1 MAATAS
7 YNNATK
13 VITVSSTLLPD
24 PVLTGTF
31 PNDNNPNTIQE
42 KDWDHDFLYRGG
54 TFGIARTFD
63 NTGYTHDGFV
73 RRVTISAND
82 LTLFTGG
89 NPDIAVEDNIFVN
102 FSDGLKQKF
111 VFKSTTFTSIDG
123 ECWLSSDTTLDF
135 IVADQALTPV
145 SGTCEYFD
153 QRNGRIATPL
163 GKIGIAGNGVP
174 IFNPSAGTGLN
185 PPSGFSWVAAGDL
198 PFVSSG
204 EDSCG
209 GHPNQQ
215 GVYHYHD
222 PHFLDCWKAGS
233 AMAGYNDYY
242 GATQY
247 NGDNIRHPDGHSK
260 MIGIAFDGF
269 PIYGPYGYNT
279 PFDNLSGTRT
289 MRTSYAVKDTEAP
302 GRPDYGSTTD
312 NPPAGTLMEDY
323 EYLEGTGDLDEH
335 NGRYTITP
343 EYQDGTYAYFL
354 TVDENNV
361 DNTKFP
367 YIIGLTTRE
376 IIETDYTQE
385 NVSQGGGGDG
395 GGGGPLPILAFTLQ
409 PQNATINDGQTAT
422 FTVQKL
428 VSPEDGPVAFQ
439 WYRSTDGGFA
449 FAAITGATTNTYSV
463 TALTYMTGYR
473 YRCRISGPIGAPA
486 AAENSPL
493 DSQAATLT
501 VTGSGSGGSTANR
514 FDSTQSTLDSTLQ
527 TYDGT

>member
-1 MAATAS
+1 
-7 YNNATK
+7 
-13 VITVSSTLLPD
+13 
-24 PVLTGTF
+24 
-31 PNDNNPNTIQE
+31 
-42 KDWDHDFLYRGG
+42 
-54 TFGIARTFD
+54 
-63 NTGYTHDGFV
+63 
-73 RRVTISAND
+73 
-82 LTLFTGG
+82 
-89 NPDIAVEDNIFVN
+89 
-102 FSDGLKQKF
+102 
-111 VFKSTTFTSIDG
+111 
-123 ECWLSSDTTLDF
+123 
-135 IVADQALTPV
+135 
-145 SGTCEYFD
+145 
-153 QRNGRIATPL
+153 
-163 GKIGIAGNGVP
+163 
-174 IFNPSAGTGLN
+174 
-185 PPSGFSWVAAGDL
+185 
-198 PFVSSG
+198 
-204 EDSCG
+204 
-209 GHPNQQ
+209 
-215 GVYHYHD
+215 
-222 PHFLDCWKAGS
+222 
-233 AMAGYNDYY
+233 MAGYNDYY

-376 IIETDYTQE
+376 TIDTNYTQE
-385 NVSQGGGGDG
+385 NVSQDGGGDG
-395 GGGGPLPILAFTLQ
+395 GGGGPLPILSFTLQ
-409 PQNATINDGQTAT
+409 PQNATINAGQTAT